1 MSESCLGF
9 VPVPLV
15 DFAGWDA
22 DLGSQ
27 ARDLSL
33 GPVLVLIEGP
43 LQELD
48 MLLAKPVL
56 LLTLLTV
63 ATSLRAFFR
72 RHSLTG
78 LVRYLTFWGR
88 L

>member
-1 MSESCLGF
+1 MTSLLFESRLGF

-27 ARDLSL
+27 ARDLSH
-33 GPVLVLIEGP
+33 GPVLVLGEGP

-56 LLTLLTV
+56 LLTLLTAV
-63 ATSLRAFFR
+63 MSLLDCFNCHF
-72 RHSLTG
+72 LI
-78 LVRYLTFWGR
+78 
-88 L
+88 